1 MSKNGNGLT
10 PKDEAALR
18 RVLRQLAVME
28 KKCHLLGG
36 NERAEM
42 RRLIESIGT
51 RLDPPA
57 AGELCD
63 EAAALF
69 ESFKGCAPHDE
80 VMDAA

>member
-1 MSKNGNGLT
+1 MSRNASGLA
-10 PKDEAALR
+10 PKYDAALR

-42 RRLIESIGT
+42 HRLIETIGT

-57 AGELCD
+57 ADELCG

-69 ESFKGCAPHDE
+69 ESFKGCAPYDE
-80 VMDAA
+80 VMAAA